1 MDSFDEKILKVLQEN
16 ADLPLREIG
25 EAVGLSAN
33 ACWHRL
39 QTLKKNGVI
48 TGQRLSLSREAL
60 NLDLVVFV
68 LVRTRQH
75 SKKWL
80 QEFRRQIELIE
91 EVVNFH
97 RISGDYDYMLQI
109 VTRDMQSFDRIYQ
122 RIIENVELDSVTSYF
137 AMEEI
142 IGNRQLPLKFI

>member
-1 MDSFDEKILKVLQEN
+1 MDEFDHKILKVLQKN
-16 ADLPLREIG
+16 AELALREIG

-33 ACWHRL
+33 ACWHRI
-39 QTLKKNGVI
+39 QALKKAGVVQ
-48 TGQRLSLSREAL
+48 GQRLVLSREAL

-68 LVRTRQH
+68 MIRTRHH
-75 SKKWL
+75 SKDWL
-80 QEFRRQIELIE
+80 QKFRRQVELIE
-91 EVVNFH
+91 EVINFY

-109 VTRDMQSFDRIYQ
+109 MTHDMQSFDRIYQ

-142 IGNRQLPLKFI
+142 ISNRQLPLKFL